1 MFFNNG
7 DPDVRPYTTITEISP
22 PRNSDG
28 SYYREEGE
36 AYGPEELVWEY
47 NPESKDQ
54 FYSAFISGAQRM
66 PNGNTFI
73 NAGRIGHQ
81 REVTSAGE
89 IVWEYAFRNE
99 TNAPHIM
106 WRANKYP
113 ADYPGLAGLISH
125 DE

>member
-1 MFFNNG
+1 M
-7 DPDVRPYTTITEISP
+7 
-22 PRNSDG
+22 
-28 SYYREEGE
+28 
-36 AYGPEELVWEY
+36 VWEY

-54 FYSAFISGAQRM
+54 FYSSFISGAQRM

-81 REVTSAGE
+81 REVTSSGE

-99 TNAPHIM
+99 VAAPHIM
-106 WRANKYP
+106 WRAYKYP
-113 ADYPGLAGLISH
+113 PDYPGLADLIAH